1 LKGEAVDE
9 DEWIRPAAIE
19 LANRINA
26 VVPERIPELVV
37 VRAIGYMLAN
47 NALGS
52 GRTRDQLVD
61 LMTKVVE
68 SALNGYDLEL
78 TTRGNHSLN

>member
-1 LKGEAVDE
+1 MDARE
-9 DEWIRPAAIE
+9 DATIRALAIE
-19 LANRINA
+19 LANRFNM
-26 VVPERIPELVV
+26 VIPEYSAEVVV

-52 GRTRDQLVD
+52 GMSRQGLVD

-78 TTRGNHSLN
+78 TTREGRRLN